1 MCLVRWLFNISS
13 FDSQAF
19 FSSDP
24 DMFAVQIDTGTVV
37 GTLTTLISVEVLKN
51 VKFQSTNNKMSMR
64 FIFVFC
70 FIFRFISY
78 KKQLGTIYFGI

>member
-24 DMFAVQIDTGTVV
+24 DMFTVQIDTGTVV

-51 VKFQSTNNKMSMR
+51 VKFQSTNNKMSIR
-64 FIFVFC
+64 FLSFVSF
-70 FIFRFISY
+70 
-78 KKQLGTIYFGI
+78 QIYFL

>member
-13 FDSQAF
+13 FDPQAF

-24 DMFAVQIDTGTVV
+24 DMFTVQIDTETVV

-51 VKFQSTNNKMSMR
+51 VKFQSTTGYLILKR
-64 FIFVFC
+64 Q
-70 FIFRFISY
+70 
-78 KKQLGTIYFGI
+78 K